1 MEDSARLIVSVRIR
15 PISEKELS
23 KDNVEIVARALD
35 DKVDDIINL

>member
-1 MEDSARLIVSVRIR
+1 MEDSAKLVVAVRIR

-35 DKVDDIINL
+35 DKVLDKC